1 MSNKVYALRRLS
13 GWLVVAVGLL
23 LVVSAAVWLYRSP
36 YFPVRQIK
44 IEGRLQHA
52 DAGEIRALAQQYIRG
67 NILNTDVNGAQA
79 AFARLPWIAEAQ
91 VSRLLPDTVVVRLA
105 ERVPVAR
112 WDEERLA
119 DMRGELFGV
128 SYGQPL
134 PLLEGQ
140 PGTEKDMVEHLLLF
154 QNILNKHRLKI
165 TKLVYT
171 PRSAWS
177 VVLDN
182 GITVRLGREYERER
196 LKRFVAA
203 WPALIAPQ
211 AADLEY
217 VDMRY
222 KDGFAVRK
230 NKALN
235 KGSTDIS
242 ALE

>member
-1 MSNKVYALRRLS
+1 MSNNVYALRRLS

-23 LVVSAAVWLYRSP
+23 LMVSAVVWLYRSP

-44 IEGRLQHA
+44 IEGRLKHA

-79 AFARLPWIAEAQ
+79 AFARLPWIADAQ
-91 VSRLLPDTVVVRLA
+91 VSRLLPDTVVVRLE
-105 ERVPVAR
+105 ERIAVAR
-112 WDEERLA
+112 WDEETLA
-119 DMRGELFGV
+119 DTQGELFGV
-128 SYGQPL
+128 PYDQPL
-134 PLLEGQ
+134 PSLEG
-140 PGTEKDMVEHLLLF
+140 PAGTEKDMVEHLLSF
-154 QNILNKHRLKI
+154 QNILKKRNL
-165 TKLVYT
+165 TVAKLVYT

-196 LKRFVAA
+196 LKRFAEV
-203 WPALIAPQ
+203 WPVLLEPQ
-211 AADLEY
+211 AAELEY

-230 NKALN
+230 TKL
-235 KGSTDIS
+235 
-242 ALE
+242 